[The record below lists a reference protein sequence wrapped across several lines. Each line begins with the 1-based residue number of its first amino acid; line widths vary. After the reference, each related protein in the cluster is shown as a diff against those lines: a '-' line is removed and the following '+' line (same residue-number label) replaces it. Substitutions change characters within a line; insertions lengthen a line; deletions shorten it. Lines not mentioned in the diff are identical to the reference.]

1 MARLIRDER
10 ASEPVT
16 ARAGTVVE
24 FRRAGQLLCGYLEC
38 PPAGWYRVVGIDG
51 HPHKLRRDKIVDV
64 SRDLVPASPVDEGLR
79 NLHAIDDRRE
89 MARHAVDL
97 DTLWRVVVDAGPR
110 RLWSLDELLDLH
122 DSVPVDAT
130 RRTGMLRALWQGD
143 RFDREGKDWQPRTT
157 ESVAQQLQAAERE
170 AQQQENLQELAAWLR
185 RVADG
190 DAPDPRPPE
199 AEEVVALL
207 EAAAVGHDTA
217 ASVALM
223 QAAHM
228 HGARSAFHVLVR
240 LGHWTADESLELHRL
255 GVPDEFPQSVLDTAQ
270 QAASQTT
277 MPAWPGRRRWGANT
291 YVSSSGARAYR
302 FRRSLRGRG
311 VLEVHLAVPALW
323 VDGVV
328 QAEAAERGRTVGIVE
343 REIPLLPAAILEAS
357 RLTAAAARP
366 ALTLRMRLDD
376 ELNPC
381 AVELKLSRVRPR
393 ARLSATEVEAG
404 PAWRRLQDL
413 AQALRGRRRSA
424 GAWQVQPSPWIELLH
439 GLPLPATESPAAQID
454 TELYLLATEALGCWC
469 QQQGVPALYA
479 TQEVIALEDSLP
491 RNGVAAAGVRAFLL
505 ENHATAE
512 NLGTAPGSHA
522 GLGLGHCA
530 AGVAPMRG
538 YVDLIMQRQLLAW
551 LGVVGAPLPLEA
563 LERALLETAAA
574 RDAARRVEA
583 DSLRYWT
590 LKWLEGLNPDAGVSC
605 VVVEPRGPGYLVL
618 LEGGP
623 MGAFAP
629 AGHGERIEAVPGQRL
644 RLRIDQVSARQNILR
659 LADPRPE

>member
-1 MARLIRDER
+1 M
-10 ASEPVT
+10 
-16 ARAGTVVE
+16 
-24 FRRAGQLLCGYLEC
+24 
-38 PPAGWYRVVGIDG
+38 
-51 HPHKLRRDKIVDV
+51 
-64 SRDLVPASPVDEGLR
+64 
-79 NLHAIDDRRE
+79 
-89 MARHAVDL
+89 
-97 DTLWRVVVDAGPR
+97 
-110 RLWSLDELLDLH
+110 
-122 DSVPVDAT
+122 
-130 RRTGMLRALWQGD
+130 
-143 RFDREGKDWQPRTT
+143 
-157 ESVAQQLQAAERE
+157 
-170 AQQQENLQELAAWLR
+170 
-185 RVADG
+185 
-190 DAPDPRPPE
+190 
-199 AEEVVALL
+199 
-207 EAAAVGHDTA
+207 
-217 ASVALM
+217 
-223 QAAHM
+223 
-228 HGARSAFHVLVR
+228 
-240 LGHWTADESLELHRL
+240 
-255 GVPDEFPQSVLDTAQ
+255 
-270 QAASQTT
+270 
-277 MPAWPGRRRWGANT
+277 
-291 YVSSSGARAYR
+291 
-302 FRRSLRGRG
+302 
-311 VLEVHLAVPALW
+311 
-323 VDGVV
+323 
-328 QAEAAERGRTVGIVE
+328 
-343 REIPLLPAAILEAS
+343 
-357 RLTAAAARP
+357 
-366 ALTLRMRLDD
+366 
-376 ELNPC
+376 
-381 AVELKLSRVRPR
+381 
-393 ARLSATEVEAG
+393 
-404 PAWRRLQDL
+404 
-413 AQALRGRRRSA
+413 
-424 GAWQVQPSPWIELLH
+424 LH

-538 YVDLIMQRQLLAW
+538 YVDLIMQRHLLAW